1 MGKIT
6 ALRIS
11 GGRRKRVD
19 VFLDDR
25 SALGLEIDVA
35 VKNGL
40 KVGQDLSA
48 DDIDMLIKDGQFQR
62 CLDAALRF
70 LDYRPRSEYELRKRL
85 NQRRFDGVNVEA
97 VINRLK
103 EQNLLDDL
111 AFARFW
117 TENRESFRPRS
128 RRLTR
133 LELRQKGIADNI
145 INQVVDTV
153 DDEDS
158 AYRAALAKARKM
170 SGSDYQGFSRRLGD
184 YLKRRGFNY
193 AITKLIVERLWQE
206 LGNDTQLAE

>member
-6 ALRIS
+6 ALRMS
-11 GGRRKRVD
+11 KRRQKRID

-25 SALGLEIDVA
+25 FALGLEIEVA

-40 KVGQDLSA
+40 KVGQELST
-48 DDIDMLIKDGQFQR
+48 DDIEMLVKAGQFQS

-70 LDYRPRSEYELRKRL
+70 LDYRPRSESELRRRL
-85 NQRRFDGVNVEA
+85 DQRGFDGSNVEA

-103 EQNLLDDL
+103 EQNLLDDV

-117 TENRESFRPRS
+117 TENRDSFRPRS
-128 RRLTR
+128 RRLTK
-133 LELRQKGIADNI
+133 LELRQKGIADDI

-153 DDEDS
+153 DDEDN
-158 AYRAALAKARKM
+158 AYRAALVKARNI
-170 SGSDYQGFSRRLGD
+170 STADYQGFNRRLGD

-193 AITKLIVERLWQE
+193 EVIKNTVQRLWQE
-206 LGNDTQLAE
+206 LGKGTQLAE